1 MEMQPPT
8 GEHGWHGWEPVRL
21 LSGNDAALPD
31 IRVVARVGRK
41 LFYCYA
47 CKSAQGQVPTCKK
60 PQQIHIT
67 TGNLIWG
74 RGRVAPVCGSTS
86 NKFYKEY

>member
-1 MEMQPPT
+1 MGGNPSVLAFRQRC
-8 GEHGWHGWEPVRL
+8 GA
-21 LSGNDAALPD
+21 SGHSRRGASWP
-31 IRVVARVGRK
+31 K